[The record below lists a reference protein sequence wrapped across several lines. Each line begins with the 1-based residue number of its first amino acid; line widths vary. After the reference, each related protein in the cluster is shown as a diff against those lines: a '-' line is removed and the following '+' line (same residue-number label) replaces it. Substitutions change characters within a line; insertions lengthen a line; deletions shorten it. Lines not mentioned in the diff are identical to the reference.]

1 MPSNEIMSLEG
12 QLCGIPLAGPESF
25 SAQQLD
31 YLKRALGVDETV
43 LFESQ
48 NGETGGFTLSES
60 VANFETIKII
70 YSPSNAEGGVTQY
83 NYGKEVALFDGTN
96 MAACQKVA
104 LTGMMPDGGT
114 SYTLVIRIRS
124 FTLDATGKTFTS
136 GHSHQVYYNGSAW
149 SRAGS
154 TTYIYKVVG
163 IHRIAGGN

>member
-1 MPSNEIMSLEG
+1 MAINPQAVRG
-12 QLCGIPLAGPESF
+12 PVTAVPVVAGKGVRLREDVENNRVV
-25 SAQQLD
+25 AE
-31 YLKRALGVDETV
+31 VDETV

-60 VANFETIKII
+60 VVNFETIKII
-70 YSPSNAEGGVTQY
+70 YSPSNAEDGVTQY
-83 NYGKEVALFDGTN
+83 NYGKEIALFDGAN

-114 SYTLVIRIRS
+114 SYTLVIRVRS
-124 FTLDATGKTFTS
+124 FTLDATGKIFTS

-154 TTYIYKVVG
+154 TTYVYKVVG
-163 IHRIAGGN
+163 INRVASA